1 MNEEARAREKIFLW
15 LDRMDRTKA
24 EIARKLKDAG
34 FSEEAAEAALSYA
47 VEKHYIDDERYARRW
62 VELKGGRHSAARIRT
77 DLMRKGVSGDII
89 DMALEEAEDTFDSE
103 ELADRMLRKK
113 MSGIDIT
120 DRADREK
127 LIARMSRAGFR
138 INDILKAI
146 DRLELP

>member
-62 VELKGGRHSAARIRT
+62 IELRRDKQSLARIKT
-77 DLMRKGVSGDII
+77 DLMRKGVDRDII
-89 DMALEEAEDTFDSE
+89 DAAVEEAEDTFDSE

-113 MSGIDIT
+113 MSGIDLT

>member
-62 VELKGGRHSAARIRT
+62 IELRRDKQSLARIKT
-77 DLMRKGVSGDII
+77 DLMRKGIDRDII
-89 DMALEEAEDTFDSE
+89 DAAVEEAEDTFDSE

-113 MSGIDIT
+113 MSGIDLT

>member
-62 VELKGGRHSAARIRT
+62 IELRRDKQSLARIKT
-77 DLMRKGVSGDII
+77 DLMRKGVDRDII
-89 DMALEEAEDTFDSE
+89 DAAVEEAEDTFDSE